1 MHNENMEEIKSISM
15 QNVTFSYKGKKRY
28 VFEDFSVD
36 IEPNHI
42 TGIIGRNGQGKT
54 TLMNLIAGKFEPDEG
69 IIEIDGKNPVTD
81 IGTAKRIV
89 YVAGVMSYSEMKL
102 KKIIEE
108 YRLMYEK
115 FDEEFAH
122 KLMELFGLNKKAKIK
137 NLSKGQETIFNF
149 CCEME
154 KILSHMIMI
163 GNNDVLFA
171 GDIEELKD
179 SVYRVD
185 GELANIEKYCEEK
198 KVLYKKNQTLGAMAV
213 IKGRLD
219 KEEAEKADELELA
232 TSKLS
237 GEEIYMYKTDLK
249 NANQM
254 ESLWEKKN

>member
-1 MHNENMEEIKSISM
+1 MSKRRSRGRNHEKIKKVNFIYIISILIVLLILFFLTFLSLLNMGNSKILHNIYINGISVSSLS
-15 QNVTFSYKGKKRY
+15 QNDAKEKLNSELDTILSQPITLS
-28 VFEDFSVD
+28 FEDFSVD

-137 NLSKGQETIFNF
+137 NLSRGNRQKLGILVVEWQQE
-149 CCEME
+149 
-154 KILSHMIMI
+154 
-163 GNNDVLFA
+163 
-171 GDIEELKD
+171 
-179 SVYRVD
+179 
-185 GELANIEKYCEEK
+185 
-198 KVLYKKNQTLGAMAV
+198 QT
-213 IKGRLD
+213 
-219 KEEAEKADELELA
+219 
-232 TSKLS
+232 
-237 GEEIYMYKTDLK
+237 
-249 NANQM
+249 
-254 ESLWEKKN
+254 